1 MMPMS
6 LLDQLRETA
15 AAIPAV
21 RLAVLFGSV
30 ARGEARPGSDVDV
43 GVRLDP
49 DSAAL
54 RQEVEV
60 ALGRAA
66 GREVDVVFLD
76 GSPPLL
82 RFEIGSDGIVLVERR
97 PHDWADFR
105 MHAMIDWWDWAP
117 IARRIENAALER
129 LRASVADGRPP
140 DGGGR

>member
-30 ARGEARPGSDVDV
+30 ARGEARSGSDVDV

-66 GREVDVVFLD
+66 RRDVDL
-76 GSPPLL
+76 SSSTSAPPLL
-82 RFEIGSDGIVLVERR
+82 RFEIATDGVVLVERQ
-97 PHDWADFR
+97 PHGWADFR
-105 MHAMIDWWDWAP
+105 MHAMLDWWDWAP
-117 IARRIENAALER
+117 HARKIENAALER
-129 LRASVADGRPP
+129 LRESVADGPT
-140 DGGGR
+140 